1 MVYGE
6 EQRLEQVWINLISNA
21 IKYTGEGGLITV
33 AVKKASRE
41 VEVSIEDTGYGMS
54 KEVVSHIFERFYR
67 EEKARSVEGN
77 GLGLSIVKTIVDL
90 HHGNIDVISQVDV
103 GSTFVVKL
111 PSERKVFDIKEKLS
125 FNK

>member
-1 MVYGE
+1 MK
-6 EQRLEQVWINLISNA
+6 L
-21 IKYTGEGGLITV
+21 KYQLKIL
-33 AVKKASRE
+33 
-41 VEVSIEDTGYGMS
+41 D